1 VQKAEIS
8 ILHGERTE
16 IELRFEY
23 EESMANFTT
32 QCQLLFRSLRL
43 VGRNFVSADLN
54 ECMDPHSSSLKH
66 ALIFELKIY
75 R

>member
-1 VQKAEIS
+1 
-8 ILHGERTE
+8 
-16 IELRFEY
+16 
-23 EESMANFTT
+23 MANFTT
-32 QCQLLFRSLRL
+32 QCQLLFRSLGL